1 MTVRQA
7 NKKRTRGS
15 RSGSLEKRTIQDVG
29 EVSGYLSLSYEGII
43 TTVLTP
49 VAVVNASDIAVVVTG
64 KS

>member
-1 MTVRQA
+1 MTVRQP

-15 RSGSLEKRTIQDVG
+15 RSGALEKRAIQDVD
-29 EVSGYLSLSYEGII
+29 EVSGYLSLSCEGNI
-43 TTVLTP
+43 TTGLTP